1 MQIFDSMRAGISGK
15 HRKAT
20 FSAGSFGRPW
30 RHNPIHRGPRIRFVT
45 ISKRVGETTMT
56 ASNLANTSPD
66 ASPVDVVMSMAL
78 GYLVSRSL
86 HIATELGI
94 ADLLKDG
101 PKTVDEL
108 ASRIG
113 AHRESLYRL
122 LRMLAG
128 QGVFAED
135 DLGRFMTT
143 PAAAL
148 LQQGVMRDG
157 VLLCGEVT
165 GDGSWWNAVGALRHS
180 VLTGQPAFSLQH
192 GTGVFDYL
200 KDHPECGQWFDRGMA
215 NFATAENPAIAGA
228 YDYSRFGH
236 IVDVGGGQGGLLA
249 EILKRYP
256 TVRGTL
262 FDLPQVI
269 RNPAYLCKEVL
280 AERAATVCGDFFQS
294 VPTGGDAYVLK
305 RILHDWSD
313 ERCVRILRCCREAM
327 GDRAR
332 VLVVDAVVPA
342 GNAPHPAKVMDILMM
357 VFAEGRERTEQEF
370 RDLFG
375 KASLHLTNITRTPST
390 LAIVEAI
397 PA

>member
-1 MQIFDSMRAGISGK
+1 MTSNEMAD
-15 HRKAT
+15 T
-20 FSAGSFGRPW
+20 RPA
-30 RHNPIHRGPRIRFVT
+30 P
-45 ISKRVGETTMT
+45 
-56 ASNLANTSPD
+56 
-66 ASPVDVVMSMAL
+66 SPVEVIMNMAL

-86 HIATELGI
+86 HVATELGI

-101 PKTVDEL
+101 PKTVEAL
-108 ASRIG
+108 ASSTG
-113 AHRESLYRL
+113 AHRASLYRL
-122 LRMLAG
+122 LRMLAA

-135 DLGRFMTT
+135 DHGRFMTT

-180 VLTGQPAFSLQH
+180 IMTGEPAFNRQH
-192 GTGVFDYL
+192 GIGFFDYL
-200 KDHPECGQWFDRGMA
+200 RDHPECGHWFDRGMA
-215 NFATAENPAIAGA
+215 NFAIAENPAIAGA
-228 YDYSRFGH
+228 YNFSRFGH
-236 IVDVGGGQGGLLA
+236 IVDVGGGQGGLLV
-249 EILKRYP
+249 EILTLHP

-269 RNPAYLCKEVL
+269 RHPAWRSEEAF
-280 AERAATVCGDFFQS
+280 AERWTTVGGDFFQS

-313 ERCVRILRCCREAM
+313 EQCVHILRCCREAM
-327 GDRAR
+327 DDCTRL
-332 VLVVDAVVPA
+332 LVVDAVVPA
-342 GNAPHPAKVMDILMM
+342 SNAPHPGKVMDILMM

-370 RDLFG
+370 RALFE
-375 KASLHLTNITRTPST
+375 KAGLRLTNITMTPST
-390 LAIVEAI
+390 LSIIEAI

>member
-1 MQIFDSMRAGISGK
+1 
-15 HRKAT
+15 
-20 FSAGSFGRPW
+20 
-30 RHNPIHRGPRIRFVT
+30 
-45 ISKRVGETTMT
+45 MT
-56 ASNLANTSPD
+56 ASNEVADTRPGP
-66 ASPVDVVMSMAL
+66 SPVDVVMGMAL

-86 HIATELGI
+86 HVATELGI

-101 PKTVDEL
+101 PKTVEEL
-108 ASRIG
+108 ASSTG
-113 AHRESLYRL
+113 SHRESLYRL
-122 LRMLAG
+122 LRTLAA

-135 DLGRFMTT
+135 DHGRFVTT

-157 VLLCGEVT
+157 VLLCGEAT
-165 GDGSWWNAVGALRHS
+165 GDGSWWNTVGTLRHS
-180 VLTGQPAFSLQH
+180 IMTGEPAFNRQH
-192 GTGVFDYL
+192 GMRYFDYL
-200 KDHPECGQWFDRGMA
+200 SNHPECGQWFDRGMA

-228 YDYSRFGH
+228 YDYSRFDN

-249 EILKRYP
+249 EILKRHP

-269 RNPAYLCKEVL
+269 RNPAYLSKEAF
-280 AERAATVCGDFFQS
+280 AERWTTVGGDFFQS

-313 ERCVRILRCCREAM
+313 EQCLRILRCCREAM
-327 GDRAR
+327 GDRTR
-332 VLVVDAVVPA
+332 LLVVDAVVPA
-342 GNAPHPAKVMDILMM
+342 GNTPHPGKLMDIFMM
-357 VFAEGRERTEQEF
+357 LVAEGRERTEQEF

-375 KASLHLTNITRTPST
+375 KAGLKLTTITGTPST